1 MNKEQKLINFKNNN
15 EMKKTNKTVGVE
27 MITPKGKQATRTYQ
41 YEITHFAR
49 LGREIKISPKANT
62 TVNKAGFKTEFFV
75 ETVNILIGIGKD
87 HTADL
92 IMSKDAWEALN
103 KGEKISITT
112 TEDFKKKYVYKK
124 K

>member
-1 MNKEQKLINFKNNN
+1 MSKIT
-15 EMKKTNKTVGVE
+15 KTNETIGVE
-27 MITPKGKQATRTYQ
+27 MVTPKGKKATRMYA
-41 YEITHFAR
+41 YEIEHFTR
-49 LGREIKISPKANT
+49 LGREIKISPKANI
-62 TVNKAGFKTEFFV
+62 TVNKAGFKTEFYV
-75 ETVNILIGIGKD
+75 ETVNVLIGIGND

-124 K
+124 

>member
-1 MNKEQKLINFKNNN
+1 MAKS
-15 EMKKTNKTVGVE
+15 KKTTDNIKLVLESKTGN
-27 MITPKGKQATRTYQ
+27 PTRTYG
-41 YEITHFAR
+41 YEIKHFAR
-49 LGREIKISPKANT
+49 LGKEIKISPKANI

-75 ETVNILIGIGKD
+75 ETVNVLIGIGND

-103 KGEKISITT
+103 KGEKINITT

-124 K
+124 